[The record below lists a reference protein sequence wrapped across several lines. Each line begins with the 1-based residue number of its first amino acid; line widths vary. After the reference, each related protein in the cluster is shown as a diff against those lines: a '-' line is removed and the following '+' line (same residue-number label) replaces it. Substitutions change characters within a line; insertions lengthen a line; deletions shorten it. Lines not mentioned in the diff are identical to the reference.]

1 MKKYLVAAALTVLPS
16 IALAQGQALLN
27 LVGLLGT
34 IVNTLI
40 PIVLA
45 AALLFFF
52 YGLALFILKA
62 GDEEAQAKG
71 KGIMI
76 YGVLALFVMASV
88 WGLIGFLGNL
98 FGIGQG
104 GVITTPRIQ

>member
-1 MKKYLVAAALTVLPS
+1 MKKYAVAAAPLLFPAL
-16 IALAQGQALLN
+16 ALAQGQALMN
-27 LVGLLGT
+27 LVGLLGQ
-34 IVNTLI
+34 IINTLV
-40 PIVLA
+40 PIVLT

-52 YGLALFILKA
+52 YGLARFILAA
-62 GDEEAQAKG
+62 GDEDAKDRG
-71 KGIMI
+71 KRIMI
-76 YGVLALFVMASV
+76 WGVLALFVMASV